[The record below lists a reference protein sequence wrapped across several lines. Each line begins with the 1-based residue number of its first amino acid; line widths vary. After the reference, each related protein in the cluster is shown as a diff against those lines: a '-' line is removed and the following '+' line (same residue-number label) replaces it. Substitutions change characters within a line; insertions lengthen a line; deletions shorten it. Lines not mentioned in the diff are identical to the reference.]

1 METNEILENYK
12 SRYYNQL
19 FANMHTKCICGLE
32 HNWVEDFSRKNDY
45 DTVITPV
52 RCKRCNIKG
61 LYYERD

>member
-32 HNWVEDFSRKNDY
+32 HNWVEDFSKKM
-45 DTVITPV
+45 IMM
-52 RCKRCNIKG
+52 
-61 LYYERD
+61 L